1 MIGEHRNFDDV
12 YFRMVGVALVKT
24 LNRCISWINYFDDQ
38 KNRVIVPFYMSVA
51 GSDKFVLDAFVDDIV
66 DSRIELNTDQIP
78 RGIVSFNGFSTK
90 SNEFANPNQY
100 ISKKTIM
107 DGEMK
112 NFVMRTKGIPIDINY
127 DIDIVLM
134 TEIDVMKASEKIINM
149 LFNWMFFN
157 IDYYGLKL
165 DCSFNLPDDKSI
177 EIVREQNLDSDV
189 KKHIKFSLVVST
201 YYPSFFHDTDQF
213 IVCDNDDDIN
223 WDRVCFM
230 RPSLKDK
237 SELESIKPV
246 YWKSWIWDKDKL
258 NDEKPDGKDRLNLPP
273 ENF

>member
-12 YFRMVGVALVKT
+12 YFRMVSAALVKT
-24 LNRCISWINYFDDQ
+24 LNRCISWINYFEDQ
-38 KNRVIVPFYMSVA
+38 KIRVIVPFYMSVA
-51 GSDKFVLDAFVDDIV
+51 GSDKFVLDAFVDDVV
-66 DSRIELNTDQIP
+66 DARIELNTDQIP

-90 SNEFANPNQY
+90 TGEFANPNQY
-100 ISKKTIM
+100 ISKKTEM
-107 DGEMK
+107 DGDMK
-112 NFVMRTKGIPIDINY
+112 SFIMKTKGIPVDINY

-157 IDYYGLKL
+157 IDYYGIKV
-165 DCSFNLPDDKSI
+165 DCSFTLPDDKSI

-201 YYPSFFHDTDQF
+201 YYPSFYHDTDQY
-213 IVCDNDDDIN
+213 IICDNDQELN
-223 WDRVCFM
+223 WNRICFM
-230 RPSLKDK
+230 RPSLRDK

-246 YWKSWIWDKDKL
+246 YWKNWIWDKDDYY
-258 NDEKPDGKDRLNLPP
+258 NDKPDGQDRLNLPP

>member
-12 YFRMVGVALVKT
+12 YFRMVGSALVKT
-24 LNRCISWINYFDDQ
+24 LSRCISWINYFEDQ

-51 GSDKFVLDAFVDDIV
+51 GSERFALDAFVDDIV
-66 DSRIELNTDQIP
+66 DARIELNTDQIP
-78 RGIVSFNGFSTK
+78 RGTVSFNGFSTK
-90 SNEFANPNQY
+90 SSEFANPNQY

-112 NFVMRTKGIPIDINY
+112 SFIMRTKGIPVDINY

-157 IDYYGLKL
+157 VDYYGIKI

-201 YYPSFFHDTDQF
+201 YYPSFYDDTDQF
-213 IVCDNDDDIN
+213 IVCDNDQNLDWNRI
-223 WDRVCFM
+223 CFM
-230 RPSLKDK
+230 RPSLRDK
-237 SELESIKPV
+237 NELNSIRPV

-258 NDEKPDGKDRLNLPP
+258 NDDKPDGQDRLDLPP

>member
-12 YFRMVGVALVKT
+12 YFRMVSVALVKT

-66 DSRIELNTDQIP
+66 DSIIELNTDQIP

-230 RPSLKDK
+230 RPSLRDK
-237 SELESIKPV
+237 IELESIKPV